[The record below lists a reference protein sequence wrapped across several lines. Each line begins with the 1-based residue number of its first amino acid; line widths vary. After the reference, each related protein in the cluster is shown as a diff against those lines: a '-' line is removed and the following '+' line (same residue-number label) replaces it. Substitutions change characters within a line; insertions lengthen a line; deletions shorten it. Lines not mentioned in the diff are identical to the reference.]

1 MNLDKL
7 KESARRFE
15 QKEDWRRAIEVYRRA
30 LGELETQGDPVPD
43 PSVYNRVGD
52 LQMKVS
58 DIHGAVHSYEQAL
71 ELYADQGFFNN
82 AIALGGKI
90 LRVDPGRTSTYLRLA
105 QLHARKNVVPDVRR
119 NLGDYLERMAREHH
133 LPKAIEALR
142 GFAERFC
149 RDAEMRAVVAD
160 LLAHV
165 APGAESGKALDA
177 LLSELRNT
185 QETGDG
191 GPGGAVPHV
200 RGLVFLD
207 TDPDWTP
214 GSSEAG
220 LSASGGVERVEGL
233 NTVQDTL
240 GEVDPGLQIEGLESA
255 EFAPPEEL
263 DIERM
268 DDLAQDEST
277 FGDGIAVVSPD
288 DLIQLDD
295 LQDDPALGLIG
306 GAEPPVEPVP
316 LVSLGSPDV
325 DRPPDGPALVVLDD
339 EVDDDL
345 LLDFEAE
352 EAPFGASAEAPG
364 AGRGHHTVAQPAADP
379 VAATEARLAGH
390 ERAEAWGEALDVA
403 AELVRLQPDSIPR
416 YQKQVEL
423 AYLAGDRDGLTA
435 RYLELGD
442 ALLRSGMRA
451 PAVAVYRRVLEHEP
465 GHPRALGA
473 LASLGVAVE
482 LPAAAAPAA
491 PPPPRQEYVDL
502 GALILDDQP
511 ARDSRMRVES
521 AEPTAPDDEDRTFRE
536 ILDQFKRGIEENLD
550 SEDFQAHYDLGIAFK
565 EMGLL
570 DEAIAQ
576 FQRALRWPEGRLK
589 ASEALG
595 IAFHDKGRH
604 AIAEAVLSR
613 AIEGLPGT
621 DDAKIGLIYW
631 LGRALEAQ
639 GKEPAALGWYERA
652 LAVDIRFLDLADR
665 IGRLGAGSSS

>member
-1 MNLDKL
+1 M
-7 KESARRFE
+7 
-15 QKEDWRRAIEVYRRA
+15 
-30 LGELETQGDPVPD
+30 
-43 PSVYNRVGD
+43 
-52 LQMKVS
+52 
-58 DIHGAVHSYEQAL
+58 
-71 ELYADQGFFNN
+71 
-82 AIALGGKI
+82 
-90 LRVDPGRTSTYLRLA
+90 
-105 QLHARKNVVPDVRR
+105 VPDVRR
-119 NLGDYLERMAREHH
+119 TLGDYLERMAREHH

-177 LLSELRNT
+177 LLSELRSN
-185 QETGDG
+185 QETGE

-214 GSSEAG
+214 GGSSAG

-240 GEVDPGLQIEGLESA
+240 GEVDPGLRIEGLESA
-255 EFAPPEEL
+255 EFTPPEVL

-268 DDLAQDEST
+268 DDLAQEEST
-277 FGDGIAVVSPD
+277 FGHGIAVVSPD

-316 LVSLGSPDV
+316 LVSIGSPDL
-325 DRPPDGPALVVLDD
+325 DLPPVGPALVVLDD
-339 EVDDDL
+339 EVAEDL

-352 EAPFGASAEAPG
+352 GAPAEVSAEVPPG
-364 AGRGHHTVAQPAADP
+364 ADRSRPAVAQAPDP
-379 VAATEARLAGH
+379 VAAAEARLAGF
-390 ERAEAWGEALDVA
+390 ERAESWSEALQVA

-423 AYLAGDRDGLTA
+423 AYLEGDRDGLTA

-482 LPAAAAPAA
+482 LPAAAPPA
-491 PPPPRQEYVDL
+491 PPPEPEYVDL
-502 GALILDDQP
+502 SALILDDQP

-536 ILDQFKRGIEENLD
+536 ILDQFKRGIEDNLD